1 MKLKINIT
9 DSAKRLLSLRLYDYW
24 FDHDEK
30 LFPYS
35 LAEQK
40 QNARRLIKIYCKDK
54 NKVLEITS
62 VFPAVLEAVSE
73 CIKDK
78 IINPDDIELTV
89 YREKD
94 SRGHYFDTFRFT
106 DDGDLEGDYKLIN
119 LISWLSH

>member
-9 DSAKRLLSLRLYDYW
+9 DSTKRLLWLRLYDYW

-30 LFPYS
+30 FFPYS

-89 YREKD
+89 YREED

-106 DDGDLEGDYKLIN
+106 DDGDLEGDFKLIN